1 MKQYL
6 EAGEFVT
13 THGVRGELKL
23 YPWADGPK
31 FIAGLPRLFLRAD
44 GGRPVTLEA
53 VRAHKGLCIVK
64 LAGVDTLEDA
74 RVYVRKVA
82 YFDRRDAKL
91 PKGRYFVQDIL
102 GCRVVDADSG
112 AVYGTVAAVDH
123 PAASDVYTVKNE
135 AGETFLFPAVPEFLL
150 ALDPEEGTVTVRP
163 IPGMF
168 TSEVENGD
176 AD

>member
-1 MKQYL
+1 MKRYL

-23 YPWADGPK
+23 YPWADGPE
-31 FIAGLPRLFLRAD
+31 FIAGLPRLYLSPE
-44 GGRPVTLEA
+44 GGKPLLLEE
-53 VRAHKGLCIVK
+53 VRAHKGMCIVK
-64 LAGVDTLEDA
+64 LAGVDTLDGA
-74 RVYVRKVA
+74 RPYVRRVA
-82 YFDRRDAKL
+82 YFDRGDVTL
-91 PKGRYFVQDIL
+91 PQGRYFVQDIV

-135 AGETFLFPAVPEFLL
+135 AGETFLFPAVPEFLT
-150 ALDPEEGTVTVRP
+150 ALDPVAGTVTVRP